1 MRKLFIAVLALLL
14 FTASASA
21 QTKKKRVAD
30 KKFWIAAAVIVAASA
45 LDVESTVYWQKQCP
59 SCREMNSWLFGKRPT
74 RRRMYLTLGA
84 ITAAEIAGMWWVKKD
99 DMAQGTKVW
108 LVVPIAH
115 TVGHGGAAWYNY
127 AKDYPPKPTCPALGA
142 GCPQ

>member
-1 MRKLFIAVLALLL
+1 MKRVILTILL
-14 FTASASA
+14 FLLFSTPALS

-45 LDVESTVYWQKQCP
+45 LDVESTAYWQKACP
-59 SCREMNSWLFGKRPT
+59 TCREVNSWLYGKRPS
-74 RRRMYLTLGA
+74 RKRMYLTLGA
-84 ITAAEIAGMWWVKKD
+84 IAAAEIAGMWWVKRYD
-99 DMAQGTKVW
+99 QQQGTNVW

-127 AKDYPPKPTCPALGA
+127 SKNYPPKCPALGA
-142 GCPQ
+142 GCAK